1 MSRTRVDCLLRN
13 GRIQTVDA
21 AMEVAGAMAIHDG
34 RIVDVGPPEDLAR
47 RWEPAREV
55 DAGGM
60 WVCPGFIDAHSHLLN
75 YAGTLGMA
83 DLRGCR
89 SWDEAVDCL
98 REHQRRHPAPWARG
112 RGWDQNRWPGQAF
125 PTLERLD
132 QAFPHQPAYLARIDM
147 HAAMANSAA
156 LARAGVDGRT
166 RVDGGLLATAQGRL
180 TGLLVDNAMQLVERA
195 IPAPDRAARE
205 ELLLEAQR
213 HCFSVGLTSVA
224 DAGLDRDDV
233 LFLESMHQ
241 DGRLKLRVYAM
252 LNPTRENY
260 EQFVDRGV
268 HLTGR
273 LTVRAIKTFSDG
285 ALGSRGALL
294 LEPYSDDPGNR
305 GLQLHPPEWF
315 DAICARAARAGYQ
328 ANTHAIGDAAVRL
341 VLGIYERHLEP
352 GNDLRWRI
360 EHAEIV
366 RPEDMPRFGARGII
380 PSIQTSHATS
390 DMKWAAGRL
399 GPRIR
404 RAFCNKELL
413 AQNGWLPNGSDFPVE
428 RPDPLLGFYAGVV
441 RKDAQGDPEGGF
453 QMENALTR
461 EETLRSMTVWAA
473 RGNFEEDN
481 RGSLEP
487 GKWADFV
494 ILDRDLLQAPESE
507 LLDARVLATYS
518 AGELVYQRE

>member
-1 MSRTRVDCLLRN
+1 M
-13 GRIQTVDA
+13 
-21 AMEVAGAMAIHDG
+21 
-34 RIVDVGPPEDLAR
+34 
-47 RWEPAREV
+47 
-55 DAGGM
+55 
-60 WVCPGFIDAHSHLLN
+60 
-75 YAGTLGMA
+75 
-83 DLRGCR
+83 
-89 SWDEAVDCL
+89 
-98 REHQRRHPAPWARG
+98 
-112 RGWDQNRWPGQAF
+112 
-125 PTLERLD
+125 
-132 QAFPHQPAYLARIDM
+132 ARIDM

-156 LARAGVDGRT
+156 LALAGVDAGT
-166 RVDGGLLATAQGRL
+166 RIDGGRLVQAEGRL
-180 TGLLVDNAMQLVERA
+180 TGLLVDNAMGLVERA

-205 ELLLEAQR
+205 QALLAAQR
-213 HCFSVGLTSVA
+213 HCFSLGLTTVA
-224 DAGLDRDDV
+224 DAGIDRDDV
-233 LFLESMHQ
+233 LLLDAMHR

-252 LNPTRENY
+252 LNPTEENY
-260 EQFVDRGV
+260 EHFVDRGPY
-268 HLTGR
+268 LTDR

-305 GLQLHPPEWF
+305 GLQLHPREWF

-341 VLGIYERHLEP
+341 VLGVYEQHLEA

-360 EHAEIV
+360 EHSEIV
-366 RPEDMPRFGARGII
+366 QPEDMPRFGAKGII

-404 RAFCNKELL
+404 RAFCNRELL
-413 AQNGWLPNGSDFPVE
+413 RQNGWLPNGSDFPVE
-428 RPDPLLGFYAGVV
+428 RVDPLLGFYAGVV
-441 RKDAQGDPEGGF
+441 RKDSHGFPAGGF

-461 EETLRSMTVWAA
+461 EETLRSMTLWAA
-473 RGNFEEDN
+473 RGNFEEAT

-507 LLDARVLATYS
+507 LLSARVLATYS
-518 AGELVYQRE
+518 AGELVYQRD